1 MNKRFWVIA
10 AFALVFA
17 TKAYAECEMR
27 VGFEQWEPFQFKDN
41 NGNFAGFDLDVVKA
55 VLEKAGCK
63 AKFIETSWQRLLV
76 SIENGS
82 MDVAMGASKAPE
94 REAYAHFSIPYRDET
109 YALFLRKNDS
119 EKYKIQKLDDLVENR
134 LRFGIVRGYYYG
146 EPFNEAMKN
155 PKFKELAEETKDDD
169 TNIVKLKN
177 GRIQGC
183 FIDPYA
189 GIDKLKK
196 MDLLNEI
203 VKSPF
208 AVKSGT
214 IHAMF
219 SKKSVSS
226 GRVKAFDNGL
236 QELITSG
243 RLAEIAQKYL
253 KE

>member
-1 MNKRFWVIA
+1 MKKWLCVVA
-10 AFALVFA
+10 TFALA
-17 TKAYAECEMR
+17 LTTEAHSECEMR
-27 VGFEQWEPFQFKDN
+27 AGFEQWEPFQFKDN
-41 NGNFAGFDLDVVKA
+41 NGHFAGFDLEVVKT
-55 VLEKAGCK
+55 VLEEIGCK
-63 AKFIETSWQRLLV
+63 ANFIETSWQRLMV

-94 REAYAHFSIPYRDET
+94 REAYAYFSIPYRDET
-109 YALFLRKNDS
+109 YALFLRKSDS
-119 EKYKIQKLDDLVENR
+119 DKYNIRKLEDLVENH

-146 EPFNEAMKN
+146 KPFNEAMKN
-155 PKFKELAEETKDDD
+155 PKFKDIVEETRDDD
-169 TNIVKLKN
+169 TNIIKLKT

-183 FIDPYA
+183 FIDPYT
-189 GIDKLKK
+189 GVTKLKK
-196 MDLLNEI
+196 MGLLNEI
-203 VKSPF
+203 VKSNF
-208 AVKSGT
+208 AVNSGT